1 MKYQD
6 PGSMPGCTAAVLRW
20 YAIGVGTQGIAFA
33 LGSRMPAL
41 GGLALTPLGAFVSML
56 ADILSN
62 VSGHAGSTRSSGQY
76 MDLDP
81 LGWAVFDL
89 IKRRARAA
97 LAQAMIVHDFSTRC
111 RRRRRSR
118 GMWCIGPARAPHAFA
133 SRVRRSLP
141 CKYRNCHSP
150 SAAIDGTAS
159 LAWQIAARL
168 TSPDV
173 FIL

>member
-111 RRRRRSR
+111 RRRRSR
-118 GMWCIGPARAPHAFA
+118 GCGATAPRERHTRSLAGSGARCRV
-133 SRVRRSLP
+133 STETVIVRRLP
-141 CKYRNCHSP
+141 S
-150 SAAIDGTAS
+150 TV
-159 LAWQIAARL
+159 RL
-168 TSPDV
+168 HWPGR
-173 FIL
+173 

>member
-1 MKYQD
+1 
-6 PGSMPGCTAAVLRW
+6 MPGCTAAVLRW

-89 IKRRARAA
+89 IKRRARRTGPSNDRARLQYSVPPPPPIA
-97 LAQAMIVHDFSTRC
+97 RDVVHR
-111 RRRRRSR
+111 
-118 GMWCIGPARAPHAFA
+118 PRASAT
-133 SRVRRSLP
+133 RVR
-141 CKYRNCHSP
+141 
-150 SAAIDGTAS
+150 
-159 LAWQIAARL
+159 
-168 TSPDV
+168 
-173 FIL
+173 